1 MALSHVMNIISNA
14 GAVAAGAG
22 AGAGGGGGGSLDSQ
36 AVTVGTARTRAS
48 GGSGAPSGST
58 TRSGLL
64 KLSGA
69 GGSISDGTSNVYGGA
84 AILEIE
90 YHVGY
95 YLSYRSAQSHYRDGM
110 GRANSGW
117 TTLTIGTTSYQR
129 AAATYASG
137 AQSNGGNSGWFWY
150 PSSYDYTGAANPFAA
165 TGQTTTCVFT

>member
-14 GAVAAGAG
+14 GSVAAG
-22 AGAGGGGGGSLDSQ
+22 AGAGGGGGGGSSLDSQ
-36 AVTVGTARTRAS
+36 TVTVGSATSAS

-58 TRSGLL
+58 TRSGFLI
-64 KLSGA
+64 SGA

-84 AILEIE
+84 SILEIE
-90 YHVGY
+90 YQWDTTYPIAV
-95 YLSYRSAQSHYRDGM
+95 LSLTINGM

-137 AQSNGGNSGWFWY
+137 AQSNGGNSGWFSY